1 MSARR
6 VATPEPSDIQASLR
20 DAAAIALLMQALK
33 VHQLFGHARRGWRY
47 AAISAGIK
55 VPAKFNGRYAAS

>member
-20 DAAAIALLMQALK
+20 DAAAIALLIQALK
-33 VHQLFGHARRGWRY
+33 CLP
-47 AAISAGIK
+47 K
-55 VPAKFNGRYAAS
+55 LNGRYAAIR